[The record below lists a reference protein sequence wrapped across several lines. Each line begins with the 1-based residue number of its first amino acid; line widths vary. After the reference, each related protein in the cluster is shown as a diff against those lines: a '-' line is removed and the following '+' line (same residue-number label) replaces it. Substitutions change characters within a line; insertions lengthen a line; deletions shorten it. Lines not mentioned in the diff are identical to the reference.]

1 MPDLHL
7 ELHPDLLR
15 TLACPVCGSSL
26 GITENGRSLACS
38 ADCPRNPSRK
48 THLFDGAASGYL
60 PLAPRHSGGG
70 DSKEAVRARTAFLSH
85 GYYAPAAEAL
95 TALVREFTPD
105 GGLVLDAGCGEG
117 YYSDRIAK
125 AGYPTMGV
133 DLSKFAVEAAAKAS
147 RARRLSAERHSP
159 SDTLYAVGSVFEL
172 PVADGTFDTVTNI
185 FAPCA
190 PAEYARV
197 LKAGC
202 PTVPGGPTTPGGPA
216 SPVRPGGHL
225 IVAGAG
231 ERHLFGL
238 KELVYDD
245 PYLNDPRRDLPAEG
259 DGLTLVATRNVTFR
273 ITVEDPTH
281 IAALFSMTPYYWRTS
296 RDGRDRLESAARLET
311 EVSFDFHVYRRT

>member
-1 MPDLHL
+1 
-7 ELHPDLLR
+7 
-15 TLACPVCGSSL
+15 VCGAGL
-26 GITENGRSLACS
+26 HITENGCSLACTGEES
-38 ADCPRNPSRK
+38 PRNPNRR

-60 PLAPRHSGGG
+60 PLSPRHSGGG
-70 DSKEAVRARTAFLSH
+70 DSKEAVRARTAFLTH

-95 TALVREFTPD
+95 VELVKEYTPRE
-105 GGLVLDAGCGEG
+105 GLVLDAGCGEG
-117 YYSDRIAK
+117 YYSNRIAG
-125 AGYPTMGV
+125 AGYPTLGI
-133 DLSKFAVEAAAKAS
+133 DLSKFAVEAAAKAA
-147 RARRLSAERHSP
+147 RARRMASGQA

-172 PVADGTFDTVTNI
+172 PVADESFDTVTNI

-197 LKAGC
+197 LR
-202 PTVPGGPTTPGGPA
+202 
-216 SPVRPGGHL
+216 SGGHL

-259 DGLTLVATRNVTFR
+259 DVLTLVDTRNVTFR
-273 ITVEDPTH
+273 ITVEEPTH

-296 RDGRDRLESAARLET
+296 RDGRERLESAARLET
-311 EVSFDFHVYRRT
+311 EVSFDFHIYRKP